1 MKHFLVLLVFAL
13 FSSSCHSYAKKR
25 ARDFADIVSITASTT
40 AGASVIVGP
49 VGLGLETQVGNSS
62 TGLRGG
68 YFADFDHEWRDAP
81 ILLCLVDVPDSFPAP
96 NDQLVAQD
104 PETQCY
110 LELRN
115 KAYRRGHDLPAYR
128 YGSLGFSV
136 GFLIGIRT
144 EVNWLETLD
153 FLAGIF
159 GFDPL
164 RDDNWTEDS
173 KMFNNPASKCKSLKP
188 H

>member
-110 LELRN
+110 LELR
-115 KAYRRGHDLPAYR
+115 KKSYRRGHDLPAYR

-136 GFLIGIRT
+136 GFLFGIRA

-153 FLAGIF
+153 FFAGIF
-159 GFDPL
+159 SFDL
-164 RDDNWTEDS
+164 LGDDNWTEDS
-173 KMFNNPASKCKSLKP
+173 KMFKNPASECRRPKSD
-188 H
+188 